1 MTLVPLCPS
10 CSTLAK
16 PHPAQSTSPDFARR
30 SVAEVE
36 DQDEQP
42 TLGISRTSN
51 LRRWA
56 GSSDSLSHMDG
67 MGLVQ
72 DQGHDQ
78 ALQDFLRRA
87 VASSSS
93 SSTSV
98 PVSGPFRYHDQGLDQ
113 NRVGGPL
120 TFGLEP
126 DYGYGAATTGG
137 GGHNG
142 MRLGSRNGQQTMDG
156 DGMSSSTSKIRSNG
170 GRNFSGMSASTAASA
185 SGSGSAHKRKRRRAD
200 EAHLIQGRSADHH
213 HHRQYHQPNSAL
225 DPDLNSNMNMER
237 GSETGET
244 PRSRYSDDDEDE
256 DSLED
261 QGTYEPT
268 APTPLPL
275 SLPEP
280 SDQGYRRYSRPTHSL
295 PHHLDVDPQD
305 NSNSHPHLKSATTSS
320 NPNGT
325 ITTTAKRRGRPA
337 LPPQERDER
346 RRERARQSAAE
357 TRRKKR
363 DVEGEREWWKEVEI
377 EKAVLEEKYRTLVRE

>member
-1 MTLVPLCPS
+1 MDQVP
-10 CSTLAK
+10 
-16 PHPAQSTSPDFARR
+16 
-30 SVAEVE
+30 
-36 DQDEQP
+36 
-42 TLGISRTSN
+42 
-51 LRRWA
+51 
-56 GSSDSLSHMDG
+56 
-67 MGLVQ
+67 
-72 DQGHDQ
+72 DQGHEQ

-93 SSTSV
+93 SSSTSL
-98 PVSGPFRYHDQGLDQ
+98 PVSRPYGYHDRGLDQ
-113 NRVGGPL
+113 HRDGGPL
-120 TFGLEP
+120 PFGLEP
-126 DYGYGAATTGG
+126 NYGYGSATTAGG
-137 GGHNG
+137 GAQNG
-142 MRLGSRNGQQTMDG
+142 MKVGYSNGHQMENG
-156 DGMSSSTSKIRSNG
+156 DGMSTTASRIRSNG
-170 GRNFSGMSASTAASA
+170 GRNFSGMSTSTTA
-185 SGSGSAHKRKRRRAD
+185 SGSGSASAHKRRRRRAD

-213 HHRQYHQPNSAL
+213 HHRQYHQSNPAL
-225 DPDLNSNMNMER
+225 DPDLNTNMNMER

-280 SDQGYRRYSRPTHSL
+280 PDQGYRRYSRPSHPTQA
-295 PHHLDVDPQD
+295 HHLNIDPQSD
-305 NSNSHPHLKSATTSS
+305 SNSYSHRKSTATAL

-325 ITTTAKRRGRPA
+325 TTTTAKRRGRPA
-337 LPPQERDER
+337 LPPEERDER